1 MPYCCELLILP
12 IMENC
17 ILARC
22 KDRKISIFARNDINI
37 RVSMN
42 EEIRMAYPNEGITLT
57 EIAFA
62 AKRTWNYPESYF
74 DIWKDELTITK
85 EYIEKNI
92 VFVYEKREHVVGFYS
107 IVSVIDDFMAGNVP
121 VKKGFWLEHLFI
133 KPSFQHKGIGRK
145 LMEHVITY
153 CEENWI
159 DELKIFVDPNAIGFY
174 EIMGATFIEN
184 SPSSIEGRE
193 IPVYG
198 FTITVV

>member
-1 MPYCCELLILP
+1 
-12 IMENC
+12 
-17 ILARC
+17 
-22 KDRKISIFARNDINI
+22 
-37 RVSMN
+37 MN
-42 EEIRMAYPNEGITLT
+42 EEIRMAFPKEGNILT
-57 EIAFA
+57 EIALA

-74 DIWKDELTITK
+74 EIWKNELTISK

-107 IVSVIDDFMAGNVP
+107 IVSVIEDFWAGNVL
-121 VKKGFWLEHLFI
+121 VKKGFWMEHLFI
-133 KPSFQHKGIGRK
+133 KPSFQHKGIGKK
-145 LMEHVITY
+145 LMKHALTY

-174 EIMGATFIEN
+174 EKMGATFIQN

-198 FTITVV
+198 FTITPT